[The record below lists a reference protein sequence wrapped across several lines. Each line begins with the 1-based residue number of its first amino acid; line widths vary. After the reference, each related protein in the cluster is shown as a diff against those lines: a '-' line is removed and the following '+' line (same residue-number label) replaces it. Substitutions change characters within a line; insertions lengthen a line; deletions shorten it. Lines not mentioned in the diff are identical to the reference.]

1 MGTSSEI
8 EARTLEHAA
17 LLHGDMDA
25 FLSYLIPFV
34 RAGTENREPAVV
46 AVGANHL
53 AALRDAVGAG
63 APGVTW
69 ADTRKWHPN
78 SSTRLRAFHEYVT
91 ERVADGATRIRLIGE
106 PEWYEARPDLIRE
119 WTRYESVLNMVL
131 ATFPVSVVCTYD
143 TSRLDPAIVANA
155 RRTHPVV
162 SDGEEA
168 PSPDF
173 LDPAEL
179 LRTWNPEP
187 THPPGVGPK
196 PRPPRGPCPRP
207 DCSCGKRP

>member
-8 EARTLEHAA
+8 ETRTLEQVA

-34 RAGTENREPAVV
+34 RAGTENREPAFV
-46 AVGANHL
+46 AVGVNHL

-91 ERVADGATRIRLIGE
+91 ERVADGATGIRLIGE

-131 ATFPVSVVCTYD
+131 ATFPVSFGWTQRSWRTRGARIRWSPTEKKRQAR
-143 TSRLDPAIVANA
+143 TSRTPPSCSA
-155 RRTHPVV
+155 RGTRSRH
-162 SDGEEA
+162 
-168 PSPDF
+168 
-173 LDPAEL
+173 L
-179 LRTWNPEP
+179 LRRRPQASTA
-187 THPPGVGPK
+187 
-196 PRPPRGPCPRP
+196 PRTFPRP